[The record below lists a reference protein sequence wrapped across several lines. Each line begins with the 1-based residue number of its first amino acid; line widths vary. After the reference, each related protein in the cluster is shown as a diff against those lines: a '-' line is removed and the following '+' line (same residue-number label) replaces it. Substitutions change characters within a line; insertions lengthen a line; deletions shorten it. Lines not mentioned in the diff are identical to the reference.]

1 MALEGGDPTPLLP
14 MAYPQ
19 SPFPQG
25 HPANPQPGLVSPR
38 GFLVSKDCTQ
48 APWMWTACNSSKELS
63 YYAALLAGPVNC
75 RQPISPTSLTLFSF
89 GVPPQLLLQA
99 DSGLSEGKPPAPT
112 LSGAQVKLVTST
124 FEKKKK
130 DYNNAR
136 IRLISL
142 HGFAKALERWDY
154 ICRFDRTET
163 DGSSTLIECFKVTHS
178 QALNLLL
185 ALLKPELLHL

>member
-25 HPANPQPGLVSPR
+25 HPANPRPGLVSPR

-112 LSGAQVKLVTST
+112 LSGTQVKAVTST
-124 FEKKKK
+124 FVKKKK
-130 DYNNAR
+130 KKT
-136 IRLISL
+136 ITMPGS
-142 HGFAKALERWDY
+142 
-154 ICRFDRTET
+154 
-163 DGSSTLIECFKVTHS
+163 GSSAYMGSQKPWNVGIIFAGLIGQKRTDP
-178 QALNLLL
+178 Q
-185 ALLKPELLHL
+185 P